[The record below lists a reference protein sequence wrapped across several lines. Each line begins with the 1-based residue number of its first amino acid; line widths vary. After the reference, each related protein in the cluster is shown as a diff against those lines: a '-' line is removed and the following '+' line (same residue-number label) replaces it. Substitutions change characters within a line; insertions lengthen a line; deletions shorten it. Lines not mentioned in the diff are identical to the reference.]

1 MQIGSNFNAC
11 IREVAGLNPG
21 RHIENAAVFS
31 GFTSPPKE
39 ILEYY
44 ISYFT
49 TAYVLVCHSLLF
61 TVIQLLGA
69 FAKLRKANINF
80 VMSVRLSAC
89 NNSALSGKTF
99 MEFVIENFS
108 KTCLEISSFINIG
121 QA

>member
-1 MQIGSNFNAC
+1 M
-11 IREVAGLNPG
+11 NPG

-31 GFTSPPKE
+31 GFTTPSRE

-49 TAYVLVCHSLLF
+49 IAYFLVCHSLLF

-69 FAKLRKANINF
+69 FAKLRKKTINF

-89 NNSALSGKTF
+89 NNSAPSGKTF

-108 KTCLEISSFINIG
+108 KTCLEISSFFKIG
-121 QA
+121 KHKGYST